1 MNQIF
6 KFNKLDKAKEY
17 QSNNDLQN
25 YKIVANHKRYFNKH
39 KNIEELC
46 YEFILLPLSIYKN
59 FIKRDNYVIEC
70 DFIDFNFKN
79 KLKNGNLF
87 EILDKVN
94 RKLYFDIDK
103 ITHDINTTINNFLNI
118 LKKHID
124 YGLEQPLILKRQK
137 TNSIHIIFDNIKMDY
152 RQQKQ
157 LSLFLHSELECIDT
171 SIYNKSRFFC
181 LPYNS
186 KSYIDTKEPNDFI
199 CYDEYTNQKYNENI
213 DNFLINETDNCKID
227 LKFNDK
233 FINETN
239 KQVIENN
246 CKIVNTDNTELVRSL
261 INNLPKEFYDNNYYW
276 KLLLHY
282 LYNYGYDYIK
292 FIKYSAKIKD
302 IKYDDEIIYNYIN
315 TKIKNFYE
323 NSNVIFSFIS
333 KKYNIKFDFNDRYSF
348 DFVKWVSDIINIDT
362 NIIIKRFDDYFDK
375 ATERNRENNKKNN
388 PKTELVFNQYKVIIK
403 NQVILDNDNGT
414 FYYYPIS
421 KINYKSN
428 YEDNAIKIKIK
439 DLKVMIEDDY
449 NLNSFNKV
457 NCVYALYGSG
467 KSFYIV
473 MELMKKTDK
482 KILMITENNSIN
494 NESLTKYK
502 HFEAKNHIQAQKEQ
516 ISWNDL
522 KNSRVSICSL
532 ESIDRLD
539 DYYDIIILDEFE
551 TLFNHFNSDTLT
563 NKTTGKNDYKTF
575 NNFKNKCINADKIF
589 CLDADLSIERIELL
603 CNMVCDRE
611 PKLFFCD
618 DNNFTY
624 TKHNIY
630 IKRTEFQSKLLDDIG
645 NDKKISLCANTK
657 KECEVY
663 KEFIDKNYTK
673 TILLLTGSAHVKIFN
688 YQNDTI
694 IKDKTDVL
702 KDLENTIKEYQVDIF
717 IYSPTIITGISIN
730 DDYFDSVFAIATN
743 KYVCNAR
750 TFLQMLYRN
759 RKTKANE
766 INICFKCSFNKYADN
781 VNKKLLIFNQRCL
794 LKEKYKMVYTSNNEI
809 DEDYFNLRL
818 INDIEN
824 LFSEKYFTQ
833 DTITRLKQHHF
844 NINLIYNNKT
854 DDKLNQLYQDIQSY
868 LKVENIKKL
877 INTDLID
884 DFDKTIIE
892 QKDNKTDDD
901 MFKLTKFYLF
911 KLSGVY
917 QRHKLFYNDNTD
929 TNELN
934 FVDNESYYH
943 LLIDN
948 SNLIKFYKINIENWI
963 NQNNQNIQDLK
974 RYDIED
980 KHIKNKDKEF
990 IQYKKL
996 FELLEFFGCKDLIF
1010 KISNKDFKKFIL
1022 ENKQYIID
1030 NFNHYQSILLER
1042 KDIDYSIEVQDD
1054 ILFKNVISLLK
1065 KLNIY
1070 GINCGYLYT
1079 SKLKLVS
1086 SDKTEDDK
1094 CIYPFLYYKN
1104 IFKPNARLSNNSD
1117 YFYIVS
1123 SITHLFNFNNFYYNY
1138 YIDFKKVLLKNKN
1151 NDYNTIIHNGIIQKN
1166 KNKITITDTNKTIID
1181 NKRIRLNKLK
1191 DTGELL
1197 YPNSINLY
1205 DTSINKTGTIKSRLV
1220 EIDKK
1225 DILYDCENVK
1235 VKIIIIN
1242 DDVKVNIFFPK
1253 RYKNEIIDTSEYNG
1267 EPKKYDT
1274 LEYFTNQK
1282 PKKEPLIYDTKEH
1295 FLLDKIKVL
1304 SVLNKPYIKQDNIYR
1319 HFYKD
1324 YFVLAKHYNNLKNEY
1339 YNKYIDCDMILNNSF
1354 DLILNEDKLTINKSN
1369 ITNFIP
1375 IKLFI
1380 NRDTNNYFILYKNC
1394 LLNDNVINRLDT
1406 KDIKYYV
1413 DMLINNPN
1421 YTE

>member
-1 MNQIF
+1 MSQIF

-17 QSNNDLQN
+17 QSNNDLPN
-25 YKIVANHKRYFNKH
+25 YTIVANHKRYFNKH

-79 KLKNGNLF
+79 KIKNGNLF
-87 EILDKVN
+87 EILDKVY

-103 ITHDINTTINNFLNI
+103 ISQDINTTINNFLNI

-124 YGLEQPLILKRQK
+124 YGLEQPLILKRQN
-137 TNSIHIIFDNIKMDY
+137 TNSLHLIFHNIKMDY

-186 KSYIDTKEPNDFI
+186 KSYIDTKEPNNFI
-199 CYDEYTNQKYNENI
+199 CYDDYTNQKYNENI
-213 DNFLINETDNCKID
+213 DNFLINDVSNCSID
-227 LKFNDK
+227 LKFNNK

-239 KQVIENN
+239 KQVIEDN
-246 CKIVNTDNTELVRSL
+246 CKIVNTDNDKLVSSL
-261 INNLPKEFYDNNYYW
+261 IKNLPKEFYDNSYYW
-276 KLLLHY
+276 KLLIHY
-282 LYNYGYDYIK
+282 LYNWGYDFIK
-292 FIKYSAKIKD
+292 FMVHSAKIKD
-302 IKYDDEIIYNYIN
+302 INYDDEIIYDYIN
-315 TKIKNFYE
+315 KKIKNFYE
-323 NSNVIFSFIS
+323 NSNVIFSLIS
-333 KKYNIKFDFNDRYSF
+333 KKYKLKFDFNNRYSF
-348 DFVKWVSDIINIDT
+348 DFVKWVSDIIDIDT
-362 NIIIKRFDDYFDK
+362 NTIIKRFDDYFDK
-375 ATERNRENNKKNN
+375 ANERNRENNKKNK
-388 PKTELVFNQYKVIIK
+388 PKTELVFNQYKIIIK
-403 NQVILDNDNGT
+403 SQIILDNENGK

-421 KINYKSN
+421 KINYKSK
-428 YEDNAIKIKIK
+428 YEDNSIKIKIK

-449 NLNSFNKV
+449 YLNCFNKV
-457 NCVYALYGSG
+457 NGVYALYGSG

-473 MELMKKTDK
+473 MELMRKYNK

-494 NESLTKYK
+494 NESLIKYK
-502 HFEAKNHIQAQKEQ
+502 EFGAKNHIQYRDGEISLKELQ
-516 ISWNDL
+516 EA
-522 KNSRVSICSL
+522 RVAICSL
-532 ESIDRLD
+532 ESLEKLYND
-539 DYYDIIILDEFE
+539 YDIIVLDEFE
-551 TLFNHFNSDTLT
+551 TLFNHFNSETLT
-563 NKTTGKNDYKTF
+563 NKKTGSNDYSIF
-575 NNFKNKCINADKIF
+575 LNLKNKCINADKIF
-589 CLDADLSIERIELL
+589 CLDADLSIERTELL
-603 CNMVCDRE
+603 CNMVSSYE

-618 DNNFTY
+618 DNNFTD

-645 NDKKISLCANTK
+645 NDKKISLCANSK

-663 KEFIDKNYTK
+663 KDLIDKKYTK
-673 TILLLTGSAHVKIFN
+673 TILLLTGSVDVKIFN
-688 YQNDTI
+688 YQNNTI
-694 IKDKTDVL
+694 ILKKTDVL
-702 KDLENTIKEYQVDIF
+702 KDLENTIKNYQVDIF

-743 KYVCNAR
+743 KYVCNSR
-750 TFLQMLYRN
+750 IFLQMLYRN
-759 RKTKANE
+759 RRTKANE
-766 INICFKCSFNKYADN
+766 INISFNCSFNKYADN
-781 VNKKLLIFNQRCL
+781 VNIKVLKFNQRCL
-794 LKEKYKMVYTSNNEI
+794 LKEKYKLINISNDNV
-809 DEDYFNLRL
+809 DEDFFNLRL
-818 INDIEN
+818 INNTEN

-868 LKVENIKKL
+868 LKAENIKKL
-877 INTDLID
+877 INSDLID
-884 DFDKTIIE
+884 DYDKTIIE

-901 MFKLTKFYLF
+901 MLKLTKYYLF

-917 QRHKLFYNDNTD
+917 QRHKLFFNDKTD
-929 TNELN
+929 TNRLN
-934 FVDNESYYH
+934 FIDDESYYE
-943 LLIDN
+943 LLIN
-948 SNLIKFYKINIENWI
+948 NEYLIKFYKINIDNWI
-963 NQNNQNIQDLK
+963 NQNSQDNQFK
-974 RYDIED
+974 RYEIEY
-980 KHIKNKDKEF
+980 KHIKNNDTLYL
-990 IQYKKL
+990 QYKKL
-996 FELLEFFGCKDLIF
+996 FELLEFFGCKNLLF

-1022 ENKQYIID
+1022 DNKQYILD
-1030 NFNHYQSILLER
+1030 NFNEYQSILIER
-1042 KDIDYSIEVQDD
+1042 KDIDYSIEVQND

-1065 KLNIY
+1065 KLNIF

-1086 SDKTEDDK
+1086 SSDKSDNDK
-1094 CIYPFLYYKN
+1094 CIYPSLYYKN
-1104 IFKPNARLSNNSD
+1104 IFKPNTKLSNDSD

-1123 SITHLFNFNNFYYNY
+1123 SITHLFMFNNFYYNY
-1138 YIDFKKVLLKNKN
+1138 YIDFKKVFLKNKN
-1151 NDYNTIIHNGIIQKN
+1151 NDYNTIIHNGIIQKD
-1166 KNKITITDTNKTIID
+1166 KNKITIKDTDRMVID
-1181 NKRIRLNKLK
+1181 NKRIYLNKLK

-1225 DILYDCENVK
+1225 DVLYDCENVK
-1235 VKIIIIN
+1235 VKINIVN
-1242 DDVKVNIFFPK
+1242 GEVKVNIFFPK
-1253 RYKNEIIDTSEYNG
+1253 RYKNEIIDTSEYNA

-1274 LEYFTNQK
+1274 LEYFTNKK
-1282 PKKEPLIYDTKEH
+1282 PKKEPLIYDTTEH
-1295 FLLDKIKVL
+1295 FLDKIKVL

-1324 YFVLAKHYNNLKNEY
+1324 YFVLAKHYNSVKNDFD
-1339 YNKYIDCDMILNNSF
+1339 NKYIDGDMILNNSF
-1354 DLILNEDKLTINKSN
+1354 DLVLNEDKLTINKSN